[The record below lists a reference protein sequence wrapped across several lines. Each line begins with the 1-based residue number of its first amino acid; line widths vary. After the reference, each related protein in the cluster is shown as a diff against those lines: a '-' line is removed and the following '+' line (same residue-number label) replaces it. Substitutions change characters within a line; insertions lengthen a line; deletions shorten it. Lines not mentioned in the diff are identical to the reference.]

1 MGCCSSTCHLELME
15 TKPKRMTLLS
25 KRIPAADGQLTGS
38 GQPLGEVGDDPHM
51 SFEEKNGPTEG

>member
-1 MGCCSSTCHLELME
+1 ME